1 MARVLY
7 IQYTNP
13 AGYPPLQHSS
23 RILASAG
30 WQVLFLVEA
39 LPAVLFGLVLPFWM
53 ADWPRD
59 ARWLDAAE
67 KELLTRQYE
76 RELAAKTRAR
86 RYTLGE
92 ALRDREVLKLCL
104 TYFLWVTGFWGF
116 SYWMPTVLKDVS
128 GWSNAAIGNAFAAA
142 MLVSLAA
149 SVYTGHSSSKRNEKR
164 WHGALHMFL
173 AALGVGAAAFARD
186 PWLLLLLL
194 TLAAVGTYAPM
205 SVWWSYP
212 TTFLAGSA
220 AAGAVGLINSVGN
233 LGGFVGPYLTGW
245 VRQTTGSFAGA
256 LLYLAVSL
264 TLAGVLILTLRKAP
278 AAATRLPDD
287 GTEALARPSRNSADA
302 RAEVLSCCGRA
313 GGNGDPVGSRAT
325 WNRGRARCRRRR
337 PRCAKRLSH
346 EREIHD
352 ARIHRDRQAQPHVL
366 ARNVSHRSCNWRR
379 NPARGNHRRGS
390 SDRRS
395 AEGPAAIRFG
405 ILDVAVRLVCRHVV
419 WRCRRVVCRLDDHD
433 HGPAAWPRSGTRLL
447 TLDVPDGVR
456 FRGRGPIRGH
466 HCGRRHEPPN
476 VELFYL
482 DTDPQLVWHDRSVP
496 RGLVQ
501 RDVACEVRRRK
512 ASAPSDRRLAD
523 GDVSTA
529 LCRRPSERSIKE
541 DQTCG
546 ENRP

>member
-1 MARVLY
+1 MSDAVARSAERKAYLNLVLPLFVVSVIAY
-7 IQYTNP
+7 VDRVNIGYAALTMNADLGFDP
-13 AGYPPLQHSS
+13 RVFGLGAGIFFAGYFLFEIPGALVAEKYSPRLWLARIMISWGVVSGLMAFMRTPAQFYVLRFLLGVAEASLYPVIYASCIPRFFAEARRARAIAVLLSSLQVSGIVGAPLAGWLTGV
-23 RILASAG
+23 RVAGLEG

-67 KELLTRQYE
+67 KEFLTRQYE

-86 RYTLGE
+86 RYTLGQ

-186 PWLLLLLL
+186 PWLFLLLL

-212 TTFLAGSA
+212 TTFLSGSA

-278 AAATRLPDD
+278 AA
-287 GTEALARPSRNSADA
+287 
-302 RAEVLSCCGRA
+302 
-313 GGNGDPVGSRAT
+313 
-325 WNRGRARCRRRR
+325 
-337 PRCAKRLSH
+337 
-346 EREIHD
+346 
-352 ARIHRDRQAQPHVL
+352 
-366 ARNVSHRSCNWRR
+366 
-379 NPARGNHRRGS
+379 
-390 SDRRS
+390 
-395 AEGPAAIRFG
+395 
-405 ILDVAVRLVCRHVV
+405 
-419 WRCRRVVCRLDDHD
+419 
-433 HGPAAWPRSGTRLL
+433 
-447 TLDVPDGVR
+447 
-456 FRGRGPIRGH
+456 
-466 HCGRRHEPPN
+466 
-476 VELFYL
+476 
-482 DTDPQLVWHDRSVP
+482 
-496 RGLVQ
+496 
-501 RDVACEVRRRK
+501 
-512 ASAPSDRRLAD
+512 
-523 GDVSTA
+523 ST
-529 LCRRPSERSIKE
+529 P
-541 DQTCG
+541 
-546 ENRP
+546 